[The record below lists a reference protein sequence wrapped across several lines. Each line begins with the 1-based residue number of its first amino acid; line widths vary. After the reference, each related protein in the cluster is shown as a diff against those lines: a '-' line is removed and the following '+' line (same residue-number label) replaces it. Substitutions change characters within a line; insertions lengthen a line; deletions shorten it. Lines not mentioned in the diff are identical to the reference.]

1 MQKGVFEVKSTN
13 GDTHLGGEDF
23 DQTLLS
29 WVVSEFKKEQGID
42 LSKDR
47 MAIQRVREAC
57 EKAKIELSST
67 LQTDINL
74 PFITANNE
82 GPKHLM
88 LKLTRSKME
97 NLTKSLIDR
106 TVGPCQ
112 QALKDAEVSIKDIH
126 DVILVGGMTRMPK
139 VQELVKETFGRE
151 PSKGVNPDEAVAVG
165 ASIQGAVLAGSV
177 TDVLLLDVTP
187 LSLGIETLGGVFTR
201 LISKNTTIPTKKSQ
215 VFSTAADGQ
224 TEVDIRV
231 FQGERELVRNNK
243 LLGNFKLTGIPPA
256 SRGVPQIEVTFD
268 IDADGIVNVSAK
280 DSASGRDQSITITAS
295 SGLSKSEIEHM
306 INEAELHKQQDEAKR
321 ESIEERNRAETFAED
336 LQKQLEE
343 HKDKLPKD
351 DVEKVRQALQT
362 LRDEI
367 QKETA
372 TAESIRTASD
382 ELKKMSLP
390 MFDQIHRAKAKD
402 SPSQDQDQS
411 TTSSSSSTASSSNDD
426 ASTKS
431 N

>member
-1 MQKGVFEVKSTN
+1 
-13 GDTHLGGEDF
+13 
-23 DQTLLS
+23 
-29 WVVSEFKKEQGID
+29 
-42 LSKDR
+42 
-47 MAIQRVREAC
+47 
-57 EKAKIELSST
+57 
-67 LQTDINL
+67 
-74 PFITANNE
+74 
-82 GPKHLM
+82 
-88 LKLTRSKME
+88 
-97 NLTKSLIDR
+97 
-106 TVGPCQ
+106 
-112 QALKDAEVSIKDIH
+112 
-126 DVILVGGMTRMPK
+126 
-139 VQELVKETFGRE
+139 
-151 PSKGVNPDEAVAVG
+151 
-165 ASIQGAVLAGSV
+165 
-177 TDVLLLDVTP
+177 
-187 LSLGIETLGGVFTR
+187 
-201 LISKNTTIPTKKSQ
+201 
-215 VFSTAADGQ
+215 
-224 TEVDIRV
+224 
-231 FQGERELVRNNK
+231 
-243 LLGNFKLTGIPPA
+243 
-256 SRGVPQIEVTFD
+256 
-268 IDADGIVNVSAK
+268 
-280 DSASGRDQSITITAS
+280 
-295 SGLSKSEIEHM
+295 M